1 MKRRRRTPRRS
12 FTRSRAESHKE
23 ERQAIKTIEPM
34 THNQEVYMDSIDDN
48 LITFCVGVAGTGKSW
63 VAAGMFSSML
73 HSGDYDQIVV
83 TRPLVCAGKDIGALP
98 GELGDKILPYLKPME
113 ENLKYFLGQTYYGH
127 YLNNRQIKY
136 EPLELMRG
144 MTYNRTLMLLDEAQN
159 CTPEQIKM
167 FMTRIGKDSKMVI
180 NGDIKQTDI
189 SKRSGLDVVLHKL
202 EQKPI
207 DGLGIC
213 YLTYEDIQRNG
224 IISDILLALEE

>member
-1 MKRRRRTPRRS
+1 MSRRRQTTRRS
-12 FTRSRAESHKE
+12 YTRKE
-23 ERQAIKTIEPM
+23 EKQTIKEVKPI
-34 THNQEVYMDSIDDN
+34 THGHEVYMDSIEDN
-48 LITFCVGVAGTGKSW
+48 LVTVCVGPAGCGKSFIS
-63 VAAGMFSSML
+63 AGMFSQYL
-73 HSGDYDQIVV
+73 HSGEYDQIVI

-98 GELGDKILPYLKPME
+98 GELGDKILPYLKPVE
-113 ENLKYFLGQTYYGH
+113 ENLKGFFGQALYGH
-127 YLNNRQIKY
+127 YLNNKQIKY

-159 CTPEQIKM
+159 CTSEQIKM

-189 SKRSGLDVVLHKL
+189 SKRSGLDWVLHKL

-213 YLTYEDIQRNG
+213 YLSYEDIQRNG
-224 IISDILLALEE
+224 IISDILLALED

>member
-1 MKRRRRTPRRS
+1 MSRRKRPVRRS
-12 FTRSRAESHKE
+12 YTRKE
-23 ERQAIKTIEPM
+23 EKPSIKTVDPM
-34 THNQEVYMDSIDDN
+34 THNQELYMDSVDDN
-48 LITFCVGVAGTGKSW
+48 LVTVCVGCAGTGKSFL
-63 VAAGMFSSML
+63 AAGMFSSML

-113 ENLKYFLGQTYYGH
+113 ENLKYFLGQSYYGH
-127 YLNNRQIKY
+127 YLNNKQIKY

-159 CTPEQIKM
+159 CTSEQIKM

-189 SKRSGLDVVLHKL
+189 SKRSGLDWVLHKL

-224 IISDILLALEE
+224 IISDILLALED